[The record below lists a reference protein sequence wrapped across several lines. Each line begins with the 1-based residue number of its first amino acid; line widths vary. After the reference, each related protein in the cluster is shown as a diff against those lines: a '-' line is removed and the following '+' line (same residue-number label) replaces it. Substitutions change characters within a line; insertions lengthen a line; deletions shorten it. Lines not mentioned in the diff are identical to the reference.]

1 MRKQV
6 VIALPFLSMT
16 AYSVETEFQE
26 VNRLYKYVNKED
38 RA

>member
-6 VIALPFLSMT
+6 MIALPFLLMT
-16 AYSVETEFQE
+16 AYSVKAEFQE
-26 VNRLYKYVNKED
+26 VNRLYKYVNKEE

>member
-6 VIALPFLSMT
+6 VITLPFLSMT
-16 AYSVETEFQE
+16 AYSVEAEFQE
-26 VNRLYKYVNKED
+26 VNRLDKYVNKED